1 MHPPRHTPYDGS
13 SKLFEIGLK
22 PLDLGEWIDIDAH
35 LPEFLSEKD
44 RLIATERDEMFAAEP
59 GTEGAQAEVLD
70 LLAEH
75 LPRRFPEVYRRE
87 SGAMAVAGRRIALE
101 SSEPKLVTAA
111 RLVPE
116 DLVLM
121 KQGETGWRLAAAA
134 VCFPSSWSPREK
146 FGQTMAAVHGP
157 VPGFGAGSRPNA
169 LINRM
174 FDHLRPAIPVI
185 RWNWSIY
192 GDDRLAHRDTAAP
205 DTRRFGAEGE
215 TAFLRAE
222 RQTLR
227 KLPRSGDIL
236 FTVRILIDPLEALE
250 QHSDGRRI
258 AGVLTEQLL
267 ALDAAQLDY
276 KGMSK
281 ERDVIV
287 ARLRRM
293 AE

>member
-1 MHPPRHTPYDGS
+1 MRPPRHTPYDGGS
-13 SKLFEIGLK
+13 RLFEIGLR
-22 PLDLGEWIDIDAH
+22 PLDLEEWIDIDET
-35 LPEFLSEKD
+35 LREFLTEKA
-44 RLIATERDEMFAAEP
+44 RLIATERDEVFAAEA
-59 GTEGAQAEVLD
+59 GTGDAQAEVLE
-70 LLAEH
+70 LLVTH
-75 LPRRFPEVYRRE
+75 LPRRFPEAYRRE
-87 SGAMAVAGRRIALE
+87 GKAMAVAGRRIALDAD
-101 SSEPKLVTAA
+101 EPPLLSAA

-121 KQGETGWRLAAAA
+121 RKGEAGWRLAAAA

-146 FGQTMAAVHGP
+146 FGRTMAEVHGP

-169 LINRM
+169 LIERM
-174 FDHLRPAIPVI
+174 FDTLKPAIPVI

-192 GDDRLAHRDTAAP
+192 GDDRLAHRDVAAP
-205 DTRRFGAEGE
+205 DTRRFGVKGE

-236 FTVRILIDPLEALE
+236 FTVRILIDPLDALE

-258 AGVLTEQLL
+258 AASLAGQLL
-267 ALDAAQLDY
+267 ALDPAQLDY
-276 KGMSK
+276 KGMTG

-287 ARLRRM
+287 ARLKRM
-293 AE
+293 AR